1 MGTSQ
6 SHKLLKTPAWSQA
19 KRAMTEVAH
28 NPSNTNIG
36 KFMHNFSQAIQ
47 SSSGR
52 GGSSKSS
59 FGHHGSLLISRFLDL
74 VGDARNGVFPFISES
89 DEEKTTLTP
98 QETLILIYDS
108 LTGDSDSNPDQVAA
122 QAALD
127 SMLNE
132 LFDKCETVEDI
143 KDTLKNLSN
152 EDIIF
157 LTIEYQSTYILE
169 YAGELFQEHIFSKE
183 ADPASINADIKN
195 YIKSELSSYITE
207 NGKLLSPMST
217 QWKQFIETMTSEIL
231 EIWK

>member
-28 NPSNTNIG
+28 DPSNTNIG
-36 KFMHNFSQAIQ
+36 KFMQNFSHAIH

-52 GGSSKSS
+52 GGGSGSS
-59 FGHHGSLLISRFLDL
+59 FGHHGSLIISRFLNL
-74 VGDARNGVFPFISES
+74 IGDARNGVFPFIPVS
-89 DEEKTTLTP
+89 DEEKNNLTP

-108 LTGDSDSNPDQVAA
+108 LSGDSDSNPDQVAA

-127 SMLNE
+127 HILNE
-132 LFDKCETVEDI
+132 LLNKCETLEDI
-143 KDTLKNLSN
+143 KDTFKNLSN
-152 EDIIF
+152 EDI
-157 LTIEYQSTYILE
+157 LYYTIEYQSTYILE

-195 YIKSELSSYITE
+195 YIKSELSSYISE
-207 NGKLLSPMST
+207 HGNPISPMST
-217 QWKQFIETMTSEIL
+217 QWKQFVIKMTSEIL